1 MTVQLNIGPRGRR
14 LNPSELTIWS
24 RHLVKDGEPVVG
36 RFHRSYE
43 ETRAG
48 GLRKPAARSGL
59 FVFGCLPALSAN
71 IVKKKIFIG
80 LGIILVVLF
89 VARLFLVPVGGES
102 MEPTVQPGMYVKN
115 PTSYIFG
122 KPQRGDVVVLDLTAI
137 SRGKGNI
144 KRIVGLPGET
154 VEISKISNSRQDIFS
169 NQGTQ
174 DTQSTQSTQIVKI
187 YNAEHPDGY
196 ILNEPYL
203 DPKNLG
209 GPSETKITLAAD
221 QYFVMGDNRRASM
234 DSRLFGLVE
243 GSMIT
248 AKLGMRLCK
257 L

>member
-1 MTVQLNIGPRGRR
+1 MENPLWGAFTGRTR
-14 LNPSELTIWS
+14 K
-24 RHLVKDGEPVVG
+24 LV
-36 RFHRSYE
+36 
-43 ETRAG
+43 RAG
-48 GLRKPAARSGL
+48 FENP
-59 FVFGCLPALSAN
+59 LPAVGFLYSAAYQRYPQTLL
-71 IVKKKIFIG
+71 KKKIFIG

-102 MEPTVQPGMYVKN
+102 MEPTVQPGMCVKN

-154 VEISKISNSRQDIFS
+154 VEISKISNSGQDIFS

-174 DTQSTQSTQIVKI
+174 DTQSTQIVKI